1 MNKKR
6 KLSILITLVS
16 ILTIL
21 SGILSLKFF
30 NQINTSSNTKDGIA
44 VESTSDSKAIGTTSK
59 KDKSAEIATKN
70 YLIKTVYFDDRK
82 TAILKDAEGSELR
95 LPITVSDKINGTFS
109 LQTAKGSPD
118 NLKVGQ
124 TIILSKDDGLYSFV
138 K

>member
-6 KLSILITLVS
+6 KLSVLITLIS

-30 NQINTSSNTKDGIA
+30 NQINTSSNTKVGIA

-59 KDKSAEIATKN
+59 KNKSAEIATKN

-124 TIILSKDDGLYSFV
+124 TIILGKDDELYSFV